1 MSGGAFDYNQRKI
14 GYIAEEIDETIR
26 KSGKEKTIEELK
38 DRYGYNW
45 ESWIEK
51 YPEDKFHYQYPA
63 DVLTELKEAV
73 HSLRVAEIY
82 AQRVDWM
89 FSGDDGPE
97 TFIERLKE
105 DLDKL
110 NETAASYEN

>member
-14 GYIAEEIDETIR
+14 GYIAEEIDETI
-26 KSGKEKTIEELK
+26 KNSGKEKTIEELK
-38 DRYGYNW
+38 DHYGYNW

-51 YPEDKFHYQYPA
+51 YPEDKFHYQYP
-63 DVLTELKEAV
+63 DHILKELKAAV

-82 AQRVDWM
+82 AQRVDWL
-89 FSGDDGPE
+89 FSGDDGQE
-97 TFIERLKE
+97 SFIERLKE

-110 NETAASYEN
+110 NGNVL